1 MTRAKATI
9 VLQKLK
15 RSSCERSHIMKH
27 LKKNNMPDRVVWSG
41 FGTLEVI
48 IIIAVL
54 ITLAL
59 LFRENIIAFARNL
72 IDKVFSSSVYDQ
84 L

>member
-1 MTRAKATI
+1 MKR
-9 VLQKLK
+9 LK
-15 RSSCERSHIMKH
+15 R
-27 LKKNNMPDRVVWSG
+27 NNMPERVAWSG

-54 ITLAL
+54 ITVAL
-59 LFRENIIAFARNL
+59 LFRENIIVFARNL

>member
-1 MTRAKATI
+1 MKR
-9 VLQKLK
+9 LK
-15 RSSCERSHIMKH
+15 R
-27 LKKNNMPDRVVWSG
+27 NNMPERVAWSG

-48 IIIAVL
+48 IFIAVL
-54 ITLAL
+54 ITVAL